1 MPDVKRERRSRFLA
15 THKLFLATHK
25 LFLASLKHSSTAT
38 SSSSHAILMCPRA
51 SLFYSYMTHVS

>member
-1 MPDVKRERRSRFLA
+1 MPDVKRERRSR
-15 THKLFLATHK
+15 FLATHK